1 MELSETQEQ
10 SSLESNIFY
19 VTTSSFFEEY
29 LDVSKTYG
37 LILQKKILK
46 CVDVKDKQF
55 NVILK
60 QFYILKTF
68 YFCSSEFYK
77 IQTNLIKIQML

>member
-1 MELSETQEQ
+1 MSETQEQ
-10 SSLESNIFY
+10 LSLESNIFY
-19 VTTSSFFEEY
+19 VITSSFFEEY

-55 NVILK
+55 NVI
-60 QFYILKTF
+60 
-68 YFCSSEFYK
+68 
-77 IQTNLIKIQML
+77 